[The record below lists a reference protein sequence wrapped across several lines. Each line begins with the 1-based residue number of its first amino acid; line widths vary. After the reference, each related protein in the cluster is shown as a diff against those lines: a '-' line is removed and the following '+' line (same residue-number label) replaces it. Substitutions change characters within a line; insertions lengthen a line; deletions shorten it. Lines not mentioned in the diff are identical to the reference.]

1 MKLTNFI
8 AGIAMLLALTSCS
21 DVVFKSP
28 QPYKQKTY
36 NLFPPQITGTYA
48 FYDDRGKATQ
58 DTLTVL
64 YNRMFYNDLSGDVLF
79 YGELNK
85 NVELTKDGNFY
96 FINILQEPTGTGGK
110 FYDVFVLEQINSSRY
125 NVFSFDVAGD
135 DAVLTRLKKIT
146 PAKFEVFTDEEDVRR
161 AYIVNPTKSQL
172 MKMIYENIAVKI
184 GEIKKVK

>member
-28 QPYKQKTY
+28 QPYKQNTY

-48 FYDDRGKATQ
+48 FYDERGEPTK

-64 YNRMFYNDLSGDVLF
+64 YNRMFYNDLSGEVLF

-85 NVELTKDGNFY
+85 NVELTKDGNFF
-96 FINILQEPTGTGGK
+96 FINILQEPTAGGSK

-135 DAVLTRLKKIT
+135 DKMLTRLKKIT